1 MKRCFIT
8 AALFSLSLCI
18 AQAQKKPNII
28 IVNFDDMGYADTE
41 PFGMTGVATPN
52 FNRVAQQGMRL
63 THFLAAQ
70 PVCSASRA
78 SLLTGCY
85 ANRVGISGALMPG
98 SKVALNPNEETIAS
112 VLKKAGYKTAMLG
125 KWHLGNQAPFFPTH
139 YGFESF
145 VGIPYSNDI
154 WPVGF
159 DGKPITDPDNIRGT
173 WPPLTLIEGDFPV
186 DTIRTLEDQQ
196 MLTTLFTDRAVS
208 FIKENAQSSFFLY
221 LAHPMPHVPIAV
233 SEKFNGKS
241 GIGLFGDVIMELDW
255 SVGQILDAL
264 EESGISENTLLII
277 TSDNGPWKNFGNH
290 AGSTGGFREGKL
302 TTWDGGHRVP
312 CLVHWPGKVAP
323 GSVNSALMT
332 NMDILPTV
340 AAAAMAELP
349 VNAID
354 GVSFL
359 PLWKGETT
367 QGPREVFYYYFTYK
381 GMPSLEAVR
390 YKNWKLVLPHK
401 SNTYGNGQGKDGY
414 PAQTGSMDV
423 GQALY
428 NLSFDPGE
436 TYDVQELYPE
446 MLSKLLE
453 LAANARQDLGDGIT
467 GIQGKNVRLPAYINY

>member
-1 MKRCFIT
+1 MKCRFIT

-41 PFGMTGVATPN
+41 PYGVTGIATPN
-52 FNRVAQQGMRL
+52 FNRIAQQGMRL
-63 THFLAAQ
+63 THFLSAQ

-139 YGFESF
+139 YGFDSF
-145 VGIPYSNDI
+145 MGIPYSNDI
-154 WPVGF
+154 WPIGY
-159 DGKPITDPDNIRGT
+159 DGKPILDPDNIRGS

-186 DTIRTLEDQQ
+186 DTILTLEDQK
-196 MLTTLFTDRAVS
+196 MLTTLFTNRAVS

-241 GIGLFGDVIMELDW
+241 EVGLFGDVIMELDW

-312 CLVHWPGKVAP
+312 CLVQWPGKVAP
-323 GSVNSALMT
+323 GSVCSALT
-332 NMDILPTV
+332 ANMDILPTV

-349 VNAID
+349 TNTID
-354 GVSFL
+354 GMNFL
-359 PLWKGETT
+359 PLWTGETT
-367 QGPREVFYYYFTYK
+367 KGPREVFYYYYNRNGVPT
-381 GMPSLEAVR
+381 LEAVR

-401 SNTYGNGQGKDGY
+401 SNTYGHTQGKDGY
-414 PAQTGSMDV
+414 PAETGSVDV
-423 GQALY
+423 AQALY
-428 NLSFDPGE
+428 NLSLDPGE
-436 TYDVQELYPE
+436 VYDIQKLYPE
-446 MLSKLLE
+446 MLAKLLE
-453 LAANARQDLGDGIT
+453 LAVMAREDLGDGIT
-467 GIQGKNVRLPAYINY
+467 GIKGKNVRLPANLKE